1 LNAGWIIA
9 ALLTGWIIGVSMS
22 YRKIRKTSQANVRA
36 LIDIVAQVQEL
47 RITLTDE
54 DVVDLAT
61 DEGRKRFLET
71 IQGKTKH

>member
-1 LNAGWIIA
+1 MNAGWIIA